1 MVNNEMIKNWHADL
15 RRLRLASL
23 KENVINFV
31 ETTFFDA
38 LIGMLAAVVVVSI
51 TQYLVIPFLYELFTN
66 TVSMTGVVKEVFTLD
81 EIKSGEG
88 FGVVAML
95 IRILDKLKWKETWL
109 VLFGV
114 RFVINYLVHGFNGV
128 RVTGNARRSQN
139 QD

>member
-15 RRLRLASL
+15 RRLRIASL
-23 KENVINFV
+23 RENVINFV
-31 ETTFFDA
+31 ETTLFDA

-51 TQYLVIPFLYELFTN
+51 TQHLVIPFLYELFTN

-128 RVTGNARRSQN
+128 RVTGNAKRSQ
-139 QD
+139 D

>member
-15 RRLRLASL
+15 RRLRIASL
-23 KENVINFV
+23 RENVINFV
-31 ETTFFDA
+31 ETTLFDA

-88 FGVVAML
+88 FGVVAMI

-114 RFVINYLVHGFNGV
+114 RFVINYLVHGFNNV

>member
-15 RRLRLASL
+15 RRLRIASL
-23 KENVINFV
+23 RENVINFV
-31 ETTFFDA
+31 ETTLFDA
-38 LIGMLAAVVVVSI
+38 LIGMLAALIVVFI
-51 TQYLVIPFLYELFTN
+51 AQHLVIPFLYELFTN

-95 IRILDKLKWKETWL
+95 IRVLDKLKWKETWL

-114 RFVINYLVHGFNGV
+114 RFVINYLVHGFNNV
-128 RVTGNARRSQN
+128 RVTGNAKRSQ
-139 QD
+139 D

>member
-15 RRLRLASL
+15 RRLRIASL
-23 KENVINFV
+23 RENVINFV
-31 ETTFFDA
+31 ETTLFDA

-51 TQYLVIPFLYELFTN
+51 TQYLVIPFLYELFKN

-88 FGVVAML
+88 FGVVAMI

-114 RFVINYLVHGFNGV
+114 RFVINYLVHGFNNV
-128 RVTGNARRSQN
+128 RVTGNARSQN

>member
-15 RRLRLASL
+15 RRLRIASL
-23 KENVINFV
+23 RENVISFV
-31 ETTFFDA
+31 ETTLFDA
-38 LIGMLAAVVVVSI
+38 IIGMLAAVVVVSI
-51 TQYLVIPFLYELFTN
+51 TQYLVIPFLYEFFTN

-95 IRILDKLKWKETWL
+95 IRVLDKLKWKETWL

-128 RVTGNARRSQN
+128 RVTGNAKRSQ
-139 QD
+139 D

>member
-15 RRLRLASL
+15 RRLRIASL
-23 KENVINFV
+23 RENVINFV
-31 ETTFFDA
+31 ETTLFDA

-66 TVSMTGVVKEVFTLD
+66 TVFMTGVVEEVFTLD

-95 IRILDKLKWKETWL
+95 IRVLDKLKWKETWL
-109 VLFGV
+109 VLFGT
-114 RFVINYLVHGFNGV
+114 RFVINYLVHGFNNV

>member
-1 MVNNEMIKNWHADL
+1 MVSKEMLKNWHADL
-15 RRLRLASL
+15 RRLRIASL
-23 KENVINFV
+23 RENVINFI
-31 ETTFFDA
+31 ETTLFDA
-38 LIGMLAAVVVVSI
+38 LIGMLAAVVVVFVA
-51 TQYLVIPFLYELFTN
+51 QHLLIPFLYELFTN

-109 VLFGV
+109 VLFGT

-128 RVTGNARRSQN
+128 RVTGNAKRNQN

>member
-1 MVNNEMIKNWHADL
+1 MVNNEMIKNWHAAL
-15 RRLRLASL
+15 RRLRIASL
-23 KENVINFV
+23 REHVINFV
-31 ETTFFDA
+31 ETTLFDA

-51 TQYLVIPFLYELFTN
+51 TQYLVIPFLYEIFTN

-88 FGVVAML
+88 FGVVAMI

-114 RFVINYLVHGFNGV
+114 RFVINYLVHGFNNV
-128 RVTGNARRSQN
+128 RVTGNARRSQ
-139 QD
+139 D

>member
-15 RRLRLASL
+15 RRLRIASL
-23 KENVINFV
+23 RENVINFV
-31 ETTFFDA
+31 ETTLFDA

-88 FGVVAML
+88 FGVVAMI

-114 RFVINYLVHGFNGV
+114 RFVINYLVHGFNNV
-128 RVTGNARRSQN
+128 RVTGNARRSQ
-139 QD
+139 D

>member
-1 MVNNEMIKNWHADL
+1 MVSNEMIKNWHADL
-15 RRLRLASL
+15 RRLRIASL
-23 KENVINFV
+23 RENVINFV
-31 ETTFFDA
+31 ETTLFDA
-38 LIGMLAAVVVVSI
+38 LIGMLAALIVVFI
-51 TQYLVIPFLYELFTN
+51 AQHLVIPFLYEIFKN

-88 FGVVAML
+88 FGVVAMI

-114 RFVINYLVHGFNGV
+114 RFVINYLVHGFNNV
-128 RVTGNARRSQN
+128 RVTGNAKRSQN

>member
-1 MVNNEMIKNWHADL
+1 MVNKEMIKNWHADL
-15 RRLRLASL
+15 RRLRIASL
-23 KENVINFV
+23 RENIINFV
-31 ETTFFDA
+31 ETTLFDA

-114 RFVINYLVHGFNGV
+114 RFVINYLVHGFNNV
-128 RVTGNARRSQN
+128 RVTGNAKRSQN

>member
-15 RRLRLASL
+15 RRLRIASL
-23 KENVINFV
+23 RENVINFV
-31 ETTFFDA
+31 ETTLFDA

-51 TQYLVIPFLYELFTN
+51 TQYLVIPFLYEIFTN

-88 FGVVAML
+88 FGVVAMI

-114 RFVINYLVHGFNGV
+114 RFVINYLVHGFNNV
-128 RVTGNARRSQN
+128 RVTGNARRSQ
-139 QD
+139 D

>member
-1 MVNNEMIKNWHADL
+1 MVSNEMIKNWHADL
-15 RRLRLASL
+15 RRLRRASL
-23 KENVINFV
+23 RENVINFV
-31 ETTFFDA
+31 ETTLFDA
-38 LIGMLAAVVVVSI
+38 LIGMLAAVVVVFVAQHI
-51 TQYLVIPFLYELFTN
+51 LIPFLYELFTN

-114 RFVINYLVHGFNGV
+114 RFVINYLVHGFNNV
-128 RVTGNARRSQN
+128 RVTGNAKRSQ
-139 QD
+139 D

>member
-15 RRLRLASL
+15 RRLRIASL
-23 KENVINFV
+23 RENIINFV
-31 ETTFFDA
+31 ETTLFDA
-38 LIGMLAAVVVVSI
+38 IIGMLAAVVVVSI

-95 IRILDKLKWKETWL
+95 IRVLDKLKWKETWL

-114 RFVINYLVHGFNGV
+114 RFVINYLVHGFNNV

>member
-15 RRLRLASL
+15 RRLRIASL
-23 KENVINFV
+23 RENVINFV
-31 ETTFFDA
+31 ETTLFDA

-51 TQYLVIPFLYELFTN
+51 TQYLVIPFLYELFKN

-88 FGVVAML
+88 FGVVTMI

-114 RFVINYLVHGFNGV
+114 RFVINYLVHGFNSV
-128 RVTGNARRSQN
+128 RVTGNAKRSQ
-139 QD
+139 D

>member
-15 RRLRLASL
+15 RRLRIASL
-23 KENVINFV
+23 RENIINFV
-31 ETTFFDA
+31 ETTLFDA

-51 TQYLVIPFLYELFTN
+51 TQYFVIPFLYELFTN

-95 IRILDKLKWKETWL
+95 IRVLDKLKWKETWL

-114 RFVINYLVHGFNGV
+114 RFVINYLVHGFNSV
-128 RVTGNARRSQN
+128 RVTGNAKRSQ
-139 QD
+139 D

>member
-51 TQYLVIPFLYELFTN
+51 IQYLVIPFLYELFTN

>member
-15 RRLRLASL
+15 RRLRIASL
-23 KENVINFV
+23 RENVINFV
-31 ETTFFDA
+31 ETTLFDA
-38 LIGMLAAVVVVSI
+38 LIGMLAALIVVFI
-51 TQYLVIPFLYELFTN
+51 AQHLVIPFLYEIFKN

-88 FGVVAML
+88 FGVVAMI

-114 RFVINYLVHGFNGV
+114 RFVINYLVHGFNNV

>member
-1 MVNNEMIKNWHADL
+1 MVSNEMIKNWHADL
-15 RRLRLASL
+15 RRLRIASL
-23 KENVINFV
+23 RENVINFV
-31 ETTFFDA
+31 ETTLFDA
-38 LIGMLAAVVVVSI
+38 IIGMLAAVVVVSI
-51 TQYLVIPFLYELFTN
+51 TQYLVIPFLYELFKN

-95 IRILDKLKWKETWL
+95 IRVLDKLKWKETWL

-114 RFVINYLVHGFNGV
+114 RFVINYLVHGFNNV

>member
-1 MVNNEMIKNWHADL
+1 MVSNEMIKNWHADL
-15 RRLRLASL
+15 RRLRRASL
-23 KENVINFV
+23 RENVINFV
-31 ETTFFDA
+31 ETTLFDA

-114 RFVINYLVHGFNGV
+114 RFVINYLVHGFNNV
-128 RVTGNARRSQN
+128 RVTGNAKRSQ
-139 QD
+139 D

>member
-1 MVNNEMIKNWHADL
+1 MVNKEMIKNWHADL
-15 RRLRLASL
+15 RRLRIASL
-23 KENVINFV
+23 RENIINFV
-31 ETTFFDA
+31 ETTLFDA

-95 IRILDKLKWKETWL
+95 IRILDKLKWKEIWL

-114 RFVINYLVHGFNGV
+114 RFVINYLVHGFNNV
-128 RVTGNARRSQN
+128 RITGNARRSQ
-139 QD
+139 D

>member
-1 MVNNEMIKNWHADL
+1 MVSNEMIKNWHADL
-15 RRLRLASL
+15 RRLRIASL
-23 KENVINFV
+23 RENVISFV
-31 ETTFFDA
+31 ETTLFDA

-95 IRILDKLKWKETWL
+95 IRVLDKLKWKETWL

-114 RFVINYLVHGFNGV
+114 RFVINYLVHGFNNV

>member
-1 MVNNEMIKNWHADL
+1 MVSNEMIKNWHADL
-15 RRLRLASL
+15 RRLRIASL
-23 KENVINFV
+23 RENVINFV
-31 ETTFFDA
+31 ETTLFDA

-88 FGVVAML
+88 FGVVAMI
-95 IRILDKLKWKETWL
+95 IRILEKLKWKETWL

-114 RFVINYLVHGFNGV
+114 RFVINYLVHGFNNV
-128 RVTGNARRSQN
+128 RVTGNAKRSQ
-139 QD
+139 D